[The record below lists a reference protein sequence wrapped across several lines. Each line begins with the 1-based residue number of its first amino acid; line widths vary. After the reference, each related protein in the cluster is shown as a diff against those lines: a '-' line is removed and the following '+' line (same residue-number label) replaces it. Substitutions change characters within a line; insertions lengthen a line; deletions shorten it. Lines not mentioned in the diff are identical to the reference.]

1 MSLNRG
7 KSMEK
12 SMEERIDRFVQ
23 KVFNMWETLKGEYGI
38 KQSIPLVIAPDNEF
52 GKYKA
57 IMLNS
62 LFNTDHFKPNEFEND
77 DDSFATTTTYV
88 GPDNNNICHVFCA
101 GTIINSCII
110 FKIVNKHAEEEMI
123 DFIEIILR
131 HEIGHM
137 ISVAIIY
144 EGITTDESNAVDAK
158 VKMLENDMYSKM
170 NNNGS
175 YEEYVDL
182 PMEAHANACA
192 NVDVKRL
199 IELCYKF
206 DQL

>member
-1 MSLNRG
+1 
-7 KSMEK
+7 MEK
-12 SMEERIDRFVQ
+12 SMEERIDIFVE
-23 KVFNMWETLKGEYGI
+23 KVFNVWETLKGEYGI
-38 KQSIPLVIAPDNEF
+38 DQSTPLVIAPDNEF

-62 LFNTDHFKPNEFEND
+62 LFNMDHFKPNEFEND

-88 GPDNNNICHVFCA
+88 GPDNNNICHASCA
-101 GTIINSCII
+101 GTIINSRII
-110 FKIVNKHAEEEMI
+110 FKIVNKNAEEEMI

-137 ISVAIIY
+137 ISVAMIY
-144 EGITTDESNAVDAK
+144 EGITTDESNAIDEK
-158 VKMLENDMYSKM
+158 IKMVEADMLSKM
-170 NNNGS
+170 NNNVSYGENIS
-175 YEEYVDL
+175 LPYEEYVSL

-192 NVDVKRL
+192 NVDVDKL
-199 IELCYKF
+199 IALCYKF

>member
-1 MSLNRG
+1 MK
-7 KSMEK
+7 KSIEK
-12 SMEERIDRFVQ
+12 RIDRFVQ

-38 KQSIPLVIAPDNEF
+38 DQSIPLVIAPDNEF

-62 LFNTDHFKPNEFEND
+62 LFNVDHFKPNEFEND

-88 GPDNNNICHVFCA
+88 GPDNNNMCHAFCA
-101 GTIINSCII
+101 GTIINSRII
-110 FKIVNKHAEEEMI
+110 FKIVNKNAEEEMI

-137 ISVAIIY
+137 ISAAMIY
-144 EGITTDESNAVDAK
+144 EGITTDESNAIDEK
-158 VKMLENDMYSKM
+158 IKMVETDMYSKM

-182 PMEAHANACA
+182 PIEAHANACA

>member
-1 MSLNRG
+1 
-7 KSMEK
+7 MEK
-12 SMEERIDRFVQ
+12 SMEKRIDNFVE
-23 KVFNMWETLKGEYGI
+23 KVFNIWETLKGEYGI

-62 LFNTDHFKPNEFEND
+62 LFNVDHFKPNEFEND

-88 GPDNNNICHVFCA
+88 GPDNNNICHAFCA
-101 GTIINSCII
+101 GTIINSRII
-110 FKIVNKHAEEEMI
+110 FKIVNKNAEEEMI

-137 ISVAIIY
+137 ISVAMIY
-144 EGITTDESNAVDAK
+144 EGITTDESNAIDEKIKMVEVD
-158 VKMLENDMYSKM
+158 MLSKM
-170 NNNGS
+170 NNNVSYGENIS
-175 YEEYVDL
+175 LPYEEYVSL

>member
-1 MSLNRG
+1 
-7 KSMEK
+7 MEK
-12 SMEERIDRFVQ
+12 SIEKSIEKRIDNFVK

-38 KQSIPLVIAPDNEF
+38 DQSIPLVIAPDNEF

-62 LFNTDHFKPNEFEND
+62 LFNVDHFKPNEFEND

-88 GPDNNNICHVFCA
+88 GPDNNNMCHAFCA
-101 GTIINSCII
+101 GTIINSRII
-110 FKIVNKHAEEEMI
+110 FKIVNKNAEEEMI

-144 EGITTDESNAVDAK
+144 EGITTDESNAIDEK
-158 VKMLENDMYSKM
+158 IKMVETDMYSKM

>member
-1 MSLNRG
+1 
-7 KSMEK
+7 MEK

>member
-1 MSLNRG
+1 
-7 KSMEK
+7 MEK
-12 SMEERIDRFVQ
+12 SMEERIDIFVE
-23 KVFNMWETLKGEYGI
+23 KVFNVWETLKGEYGI
-38 KQSIPLVIAPDNEF
+38 DQSTPLVIAPDNEF

-62 LFNTDHFKPNEFEND
+62 LFNMDHFKPNEFEND

-88 GPDNNNICHVFCA
+88 GPDNNNICHAFCA
-101 GTIINSCII
+101 GTIINSRII
-110 FKIVNKHAEEEMI
+110 FKIVNKNAEEEMI

-137 ISVAIIY
+137 ISVAMIY
-144 EGITTDESNAVDAK
+144 EGITTDESNAIDEK
-158 VKMLENDMYSKM
+158 IKMVEADMLSKM
-170 NNNGS
+170 NNNVSYGENIS
-175 YEEYVDL
+175 LPYEEYVSL

-192 NVDVKRL
+192 NVDVDKL
-199 IELCYKF
+199 IALCYKF

>member
-1 MSLNRG
+1 
-7 KSMEK
+7 MEK
-12 SMEERIDRFVQ
+12 RIDIFVQ

-38 KQSIPLVIAPDNEF
+38 DQSIPLVIAPDNEF

-88 GPDNNNICHVFCA
+88 GPDNNNMCHAFCA
-101 GTIINSCII
+101 GTIINSRII

-137 ISVAIIY
+137 ISVEIIY
-144 EGITTDESNAVDAK
+144 EGITTDESNAIDEK
-158 VKMLENDMYSKM
+158 IKMVEADMLSKM

-182 PMEAHANACA
+182 PLEAHANACA

>member
-1 MSLNRG
+1 
-7 KSMEK
+7 MEK
-12 SMEERIDRFVQ
+12 SIEKRIDNFVK

-88 GPDNNNICHVFCA
+88 GPDNNNICHAFCA
-101 GTIINSCII
+101 GTIINSRII
-110 FKIVNKHAEEEMI
+110 FKIVNKNAEEEMI

-137 ISVAIIY
+137 ISVAMIY
-144 EGITTDESNAVDAK
+144 EGITLEESNAIDK
-158 VKMLENDMYSKM
+158 NIKILETDMLSKM
-170 NNNGS
+170 NNNIPYEENVS
-175 YEEYVDL
+175 LPYEEYVSL